1 MKNKIVI
8 NGSVGNIQVGDNNVT
23 QEEWDEIVY
32 AEREEVADSDMK
44 ELEALASEIVDMMK
58 GKT

>member
-1 MKNKIVI
+1 MGTNIVI
-8 NGSVGNIQVGDNNVT
+8 NGMVGNIQIGDNNVT

-32 AEREEVADSDMK
+32 AEREAVADSDME
-44 ELEALASEIVDMMK
+44 ELEALASEVLDMVK